1 MKLPRTD
8 CCRAPA
14 APLLGG
20 YIPPPPPATAGG
32 RASIRGRS
40 KIGCRRVTSRIGVTF
55 RIRLLCAAA
64 LLLCGC
70 TGPVD
75 EVTTIPQ
82 EEAAWRAIAPR
93 LPGMPVAAVEQC
105 AGPPRGVAPA
115 PAGGAALVYRAQ
127 DLKNYCQVSLLAQGG
142 RVLSFTADYA
152 APEFLYLRDGSNY
165 CGRIFRQ
172 CLR

>member
-1 MKLPRTD
+1 
-8 CCRAPA
+8 
-14 APLLGG
+14 
-20 YIPPPPPATAGG
+20 
-32 RASIRGRS
+32 
-40 KIGCRRVTSRIGVTF
+40 VTSRILIFYG
-55 RIRLLCAAA
+55 A
-64 LLLCGC
+64 LLLCSC
-70 TGPVD
+70 TGPVG

-82 EEAAWRAIAPR
+82 EEAAWRAMAPL

-115 PAGGAALVYRAQ
+115 PAGGAVILYRAQ

>member
-1 MKLPRTD
+1 
-8 CCRAPA
+8 
-14 APLLGG
+14 
-20 YIPPPPPATAGG
+20 
-32 RASIRGRS
+32 
-40 KIGCRRVTSRIGVTF
+40 
-55 RIRLLCAAA
+55 LLCAAA

-115 PAGGAALVYRAQ
+115 PAGGAVILYRAQ
-127 DLKNYCQVSLLAQGG
+127 DLKNYCQVSLLAGGG